1 MMGLKNIGV
10 LHICYLKQ
18 TMLMLFLPFLFKKI
32 KKPKAKAKMLYIFKE
47 VYIILRIYLYVL
59 LLHLFNRIRYVM
71 SKMDI

>member
-32 KKPKAKAKMLYIFKE
+32 KKPKAKPKMLYIFKE
-47 VYIILRIYLYVL
+47 VYITDIYVL

-71 SKMDI
+71 SKMNI

>member
-47 VYIILRIYLYVL
+47 VYITDIYVL

-71 SKMDI
+71 SKMNI